1 VISSQSP
8 IDWRQGRKGTGITL
22 ANPTRRFHISTRWR
36 IAILAV
42 AAVWLLGGDLLGSA
56 SPAANDVRKASSSA
70 RPAASPSATKA
81 TSTKKKRTSS
91 RRRRRRRYSPWRVSS
106 YGDPTANDN
115 PAGEDP
121 DVREAAIE
129 ALGNWNGSVVVVDPN
144 SGRILSI
151 VNQPLALGSGFTPC
165 STFKPV
171 VALAGLKE
179 GLITLDTKVR
189 VGRRTK
195 MDLTEALAHSNNT
208 FFQKLG
214 QQLGFERLAGYAH
227 EFGLG
232 EKAGWNI
239 PEESPGKFPDAPPK
253 EGGVRFLSSHGLSIE
268 VTPLQMAALISAI
281 ANGGTLYYLQYPRTP
296 EEIEQLQPMVR
307 KQLKGLDEFVPQV
320 KEGLAAAVLYG
331 TGRLAYDPEEQ
342 IYGKT
347 GTCSE
352 DGARLG
358 WFVSYAN
365 EREAKYVVVVLLRG
379 GRMMYGPHA
388 AEIAGRL
395 YRGLRMREQPDTEAN
410 TPISSYLDGGR

>member
-1 VISSQSP
+1 M
-8 IDWRQGRKGTGITL
+8 
-22 ANPTRRFHISTRWR
+22 
-36 IAILAV
+36 
-42 AAVWLLGGDLLGSA
+42 AAVWLLAGDLLGSA
-56 SPAANDVRKASSSA
+56 SPAASAVRKASSSA
-70 RPAASPSATKA
+70 KPATNSAAKA
-81 TSTKKKRTSS
+81 ASTKKKRTTS
-91 RRRRRRRYSPWRVSS
+91 RRRRRRRHYSPWRVSS
-106 YGDPTANDN
+106 YGDPTAHDN

-121 DVREAAIE
+121 DVREAAVE
-129 ALGNWNGSVVVVDPN
+129 ALGNWNGSAVVVDPN
-144 SGRILSI
+144 TGRILSI
-151 VNQPLALGSGFTPC
+151 VNQPLALESGFTPC

-171 VALAGLKE
+171 VALAALKE
-179 GLITLDTKVR
+179 GVITPDTKVR
-189 VGRRTK
+189 VGRRTR

-214 QQLGFERLAGYAH
+214 QQLGFDRLAEYAH

-232 EKAGWNI
+232 EKAGWDI

-253 EGGVRFLSSHGLSIE
+253 EGGVRYLSSHGKSIE

-281 ANGGTLYYLQYPRTP
+281 ANDGTLYYLQYPRTP
-296 EEIEQLQPMVR
+296 EEIEQFEPKVR

-331 TGRLAYDPEEQ
+331 TGRLAFDPEEQ

-358 WFVSYAN
+358 WFVSYAS
-365 EREAKYVVVVLLRG
+365 EGDPKYVVVVLLRG

-395 YRGLRMREQPDTEAN
+395 YRGLRLREQPDTEAD
-410 TPISSYLDGGR
+410 TPIPSFLDGGR

>member
-1 VISSQSP
+1 M
-8 IDWRQGRKGTGITL
+8 RRK
-22 ANPTRRFHISTRWR
+22 

-42 AAVWLLGGDLLGSA
+42 AAVWLLGGDILGSA
-56 SPAANDVRKASSSA
+56 SATASAARKSSGSGTGSAVRSTNTRAS
-70 RPAASPSATKA
+70 
-81 TSTKKKRTSS
+81 STKKKRTSS
-91 RRRRRRRYSPWRVSS
+91 RKRRRRYSPWRISS

-144 SGRILSI
+144 TGRILSI

-179 GLITLDTKVR
+179 GLITPDTKVR

-214 QQLGFERLAGYAH
+214 QQLGFDRVAEYAH

-239 PEESPGKFPDAPPK
+239 PEESAGKFPDAPPK
-253 EGGVRFLSSHGLSIE
+253 EGGVQYLSSHGRSIE

-296 EEIEQLQPMVR
+296 EEIGQLQPMVR
-307 KQLKGLDEFVPQV
+307 KQIKGLDEFVPQV

-358 WFVSYAN
+358 WFVSYAS
-365 EREAKYVVVVLLRG
+365 EREPKYVVVVLLRG

-395 YRGLRMREQPDTEAN
+395 YRGLRMREQPEAQQSS
-410 TPISSYLDGGR
+410 PVSSYLDGGR